1 MQMDKNKKEDFLML
15 FLDQPSAS
23 SSSEILLAAPVMPE
37 SDIVFVIQS
46 KQGVD
51 LPVNPLKERVKQK
64 RTR

>member
-1 MQMDKNKKEDFLML
+1 MQMDKNKKEKLLML

-46 KQGVD
+46 KQGVY

>member
-1 MQMDKNKKEDFLML
+1 ML